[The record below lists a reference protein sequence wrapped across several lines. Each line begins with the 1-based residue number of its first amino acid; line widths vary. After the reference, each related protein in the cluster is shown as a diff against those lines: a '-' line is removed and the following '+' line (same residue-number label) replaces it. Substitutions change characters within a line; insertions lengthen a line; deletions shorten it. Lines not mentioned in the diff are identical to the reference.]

1 MIVVIGLVLVTVGT
15 VLFHFLSPWWWTP
28 IASNWDIIDTT
39 IQITF
44 VVTGIVFVAI
54 LLFTAYCVYRYRY
67 RKDRRSEYKPE
78 DPKLEW
84 WLTGLT
90 SVGVVIMLA
99 PGLFA
104 WNQFVTVPED
114 AAAFEVVGQQWNWK
128 FRFPGKDGVLGTSD
142 ARNINDDNPFGLNV
156 DDPNGQD
163 DILVDDSELHLP
175 LGQPVQALLR
185 SIDVLHDF
193 YVPQFRAKM
202 DMVPGMITWF
212 WLTPTRT
219 GTFDIL
225 CFELCGIGHH
235 EMRGTVVVEAP
246 EDFEA
251 WLGEQTTF
259 AQSLAL
265 ARDGKMDV
273 SNLDSSEA
281 VADSAGTEISPPDSV
296 Q

>member
-1 MIVVIGLVLVTVGT
+1 MIVVIALVLITFGT
-15 VLFHFLSPWWWTP
+15 VLFHFISPWEETE
-28 IASNWDIIDTT
+28 IASNWGSIDTV
-39 IQITF
+39 IDITF
-44 VVTGIVFVAI
+44 VVTGIVFVAV
-54 LLFTAYCVYRYRY
+54 LLFTAYCVYRYPY

-99 PGLFA
+99 PGLID
-104 WNQFVTVPED
+104 WNKFVNVPED
-114 AAAFEVVGQQWNWK
+114 AAVFEVVAQQWNWR
-128 FRFPGKDGVLGTSD
+128 FRFPGADGVMGTSD
-142 ARNINDDNPFGLNV
+142 VRLINDDNPFGVNP

-175 LGQPVQALLR
+175 INQPVQALLR

-202 DMVPGMITWF
+202 DMVPGMITYIWF
-212 WLTPTRT
+212 EPIRT

-235 EMRGTVVVEAP
+235 EMRGTVVVESVS
-246 EDFEA
+246 DYEA
-251 WLGEQTTF
+251 WLGEQETF
-259 AQSLAL
+259 AQTMVRAETGADHVVSL
-265 ARDGKMDV
+265 V
-273 SNLDSSEA
+273 SSEA
-281 VADSAGTEISPPDSV
+281 ETAAAERKST

>member
-15 VLFHFLSPWWWTP
+15 VLFHFLSPWWWTE
-28 IASNWDIIDTT
+28 IASNWGFIDTV

-44 VVTGIVFVAI
+44 VVTGIVFVAVI
-54 LLFTAYCVYRYRY
+54 LFTAYCVYRYRY
-67 RKDRRSEYKPE
+67 REDRRSEYKPE

-99 PGLFA
+99 PGLIA
-104 WNQFVTVPED
+104 WNDFVTVPED
-114 AAAFEVVGQQWNWK
+114 AAVFEVVGQQWNWK
-128 FRFPGKDGVLGTSD
+128 FRFPGEDGVLGTSD

-202 DMVPGMITWF
+202 DMVPGMITFF

-259 AQSLAL
+259 AQSM
-265 ARDGKMDV
+265 ARAGNGADGVLSLV
-273 SNLDSSEA
+273 SRA
-281 VADSAGTEISPPDSV
+281 ASAETTAT

>member
-1 MIVVIGLVLVTVGT
+1 MIVVIALVLVTVGT
-15 VLFHFLSPWWWTP
+15 VLFHFFSPWWWTE
-28 IASNWDIIDTT
+28 IASNWGIIDTT

-44 VVTGIVFVAI
+44 VVTGIVFVAV
-54 LLFTAYCVYRYRY
+54 LMFTAYCVYRYPY

-114 AAAFEVVGQQWNWK
+114 ATVFEVVAQQWNW
-128 FRFPGKDGVLGTSD
+128 RYRYPGKDGIMGTSD
-142 ARNINDDNPFGLNV
+142 ARNINDDNPFGLNP

-163 DILVDDSELHLP
+163 DVLIDDSELHLP
-175 LGQPVQALLR
+175 IDQPILALQR

-193 YVPQFRAKM
+193 YVPEFRAKM
-202 DMVPGMITWF
+202 DMVPGMITFIWF
-212 WLTPTRT
+212 TPIRT

-235 EMRGTVVVEAP
+235 EMRGTVVVESRG
-246 EDFEA
+246 DFEA
-251 WLGEQTTF
+251 WLEEQETF
-259 AQSLAL
+259 AQTMARAETGADNIVSL
-265 ARDGKMDV
+265 V
-273 SNLDSSEA
+273 SSEA
-281 VADSAGTEISPPDSV
+281 ETAAAEMKST

>member
-15 VLFHFLSPWWWTP
+15 VLFHFFSPWWWTE
-28 IASNWDIIDTT
+28 IASNWGFIDTV

-44 VVTGIVFVAI
+44 VVTGIVFVAV
-54 LLFTAYCVYRYRY
+54 LLFTAYCVYRYRF
-67 RKDRRSEYKPE
+67 REDRRSEYKPE

-99 PGLFA
+99 PGLIA
-104 WNQFVTVPED
+104 WNDFVTVPED

-128 FRFPGKDGVLGTSD
+128 FRFPGEDGVLGTSD
-142 ARNINDDNPFGLNV
+142 ARNINDDNPFGLNA

-175 LGQPVQALLR
+175 IGQPVQALLR

-202 DMVPGMITWF
+202 DMVPGMITFF
-212 WLTPTRT
+212 WLTPIRT

-259 AQSLAL
+259 AQSM
-265 ARDGKMDV
+265 ARAGNGADGVLSLV
-273 SNLDSSEA
+273 SRA
-281 VADSAGTEISPPDSV
+281 ADAASTETTAT

>member
-1 MIVVIGLVLVTVGT
+1 M
-15 VLFHFLSPWWWTP
+15 
-28 IASNWDIIDTT
+28 
-39 IQITF
+39 
-44 VVTGIVFVAI
+44 
-54 LLFTAYCVYRYRY
+54 
-67 RKDRRSEYKPE
+67 
-78 DPKLEW
+78 
-84 WLTGLT
+84 
-90 SVGVVIMLA
+90 
-99 PGLFA
+99 
-104 WNQFVTVPED
+104 
-114 AAAFEVVGQQWNWK
+114 
-128 FRFPGKDGVLGTSD
+128 
-142 ARNINDDNPFGLNV
+142 

-202 DMVPGMITWF
+202 DMVPGMITFF

-251 WLGEQTTF
+251 WLGGGRPGRRGRGRRGR
-259 AQSLAL
+259 ARSQSEMNYANRRATPAL
-265 ARDGKMDV
+265 
-273 SNLDSSEA
+273 E
-281 VADSAGTEISPPDSV
+281 
-296 Q
+296 

>member
-15 VLFHFLSPWWWTP
+15 VLFHFLSPWWWTE
-28 IASNWDIIDTT
+28 IASNWGVIDTV

-54 LLFTAYCVYRYRY
+54 LLFTAYCVYRYRFQ
-67 RKDRRSEYKPE
+67 KDRRSEYKPE

-90 SVGVVIMLA
+90 SVGVAIMLA
-99 PGLFA
+99 PGLVA
-104 WNQFVTVPED
+104 WNDFVTVPEE
-114 AAAFEVVGQQWNWK
+114 AAAFEVVGQQWNWRY
-128 FRFPGKDGVLGTSD
+128 RFPGKDGVLGTSD
-142 ARNINDDNPFGLNV
+142 ARNINDDNPFGLNA

-175 LGQPVQALLR
+175 IGQPVQALLR

-202 DMVPGMITWF
+202 DMVPGMITFF

-259 AQSLAL
+259 AQSM
-265 ARDGKMDV
+265 ARAGNGADGVLSLV
-273 SNLDSSEA
+273 SRA
-281 VADSAGTEISPPDSV
+281 ADAASAETTAT

>member
-15 VLFHFLSPWWWTP
+15 VLFHFFSPWWWTE
-28 IASNWDIIDTT
+28 IASNWGFIDTV

-54 LLFTAYCVYRYRY
+54 LLFTAYCVYRYRF
-67 RKDRRSEYKPE
+67 RADRRSEYKPE

-99 PGLFA
+99 PGLIA
-104 WNQFVTVPED
+104 WNDFVTVPED

-142 ARNINDDNPFGLNV
+142 ARNINDDNPFGLNA

-202 DMVPGMITWF
+202 DMVPGMITFF
-212 WLTPTRT
+212 WLTPIRT

-259 AQSLAL
+259 AQSM
-265 ARDGKMDV
+265 ARAGNGADGVLSLV
-273 SNLDSSEA
+273 SRA
-281 VADSAGTEISPPDSV
+281 ADAASAETTAT

>member
-15 VLFHFLSPWWWTP
+15 VLFHFFSPWWWTE
-28 IASNWDIIDTT
+28 IASNWGFIDTV

-44 VVTGIVFVAI
+44 VVTGIVFVAL

-67 RKDRRSEYKPE
+67 REDRRSEYKPE

-99 PGLFA
+99 PGLIA
-104 WNQFVTVPED
+104 WNDFVTVPED

-128 FRFPGKDGVLGTSD
+128 FRFPGEDGVLGTSD
-142 ARNINDDNPFGLNV
+142 ARNINDDNPFGLNP

-202 DMVPGMITWF
+202 DMVPGMITFF

-259 AQSLAL
+259 AQSM
-265 ARDGKMDV
+265 ARAGNGADGVLSLV
-273 SNLDSSEA
+273 SRA
-281 VADSAGTEISPPDSV
+281 ADAADAASAETTAT

>member
-15 VLFHFLSPWWWTP
+15 VLFHFFSPWWWTE
-28 IASNWDIIDTT
+28 IASNWGFIDTV

-44 VVTGIVFVAI
+44 VVTGIVFVAV

-67 RKDRRSEYKPE
+67 REDRRSEYKPE
-78 DPKLEW
+78 DHKLEW

-90 SVGVVIMLA
+90 SAGVVIMLA
-99 PGLFA
+99 PGLIA
-104 WNQFVTVPED
+104 WNDFVTVPED
-114 AAAFEVVGQQWNWK
+114 AAAFEVVAQQWNWRY
-128 FRFPGKDGVLGTSD
+128 RFPGQDGILGTSD
-142 ARNINDDNPFGLNV
+142 IQHITDDNPFGVNP

-163 DILVDDSELHLP
+163 DVLVDDSELHLP
-175 LGQPVQALLR
+175 IGQPVQALLR

-202 DMVPGMITWF
+202 DMVPGMITYF

-235 EMRGTVVVEAP
+235 EMRGIVVVEAQA
-246 EDFEA
+246 DFEA
-251 WLGEQTTF
+251 WLAEQTTYAESV
-259 AQSLAL
+259 AQAGSGADNVVNL
-265 ARDGKMDV
+265 V
-273 SNLDSSEA
+273 SREA
-281 VADSAGTEISPPDSV
+281 AAAVTEMKAT

>member
-1 MIVVIGLVLVTVGT
+1 MVVALILVLVAVGT
-15 VLFHFLSPWWWTP
+15 VAFHFWSPWWWTE
-28 IASNWDIIDTT
+28 IASNWGFIDTV

-44 VVTGIVFVAI
+44 VVTGIVFVAV
-54 LLFTAYCVYRYRY
+54 LFFTAYCVYRYRY
-67 RKDRRSEYKPE
+67 REDRRSEYKPE

-84 WLTGLT
+84 WLIGLT

-99 PGLFA
+99 PGLIA
-104 WNQFVTVPED
+104 WNDFVTVPED

-128 FRFPGKDGVLGTSD
+128 YRFPGKDGVLGTSD
-142 ARNINDDNPFGLNV
+142 SRNINDDNPFGLNA

-185 SIDVLHDF
+185 SIDVLHNF

-202 DMVPGMITWF
+202 DLVPGMVTFF

-219 GTFDIL
+219 GTFDVL

-251 WLGEQTTF
+251 WLQEQPTF

-265 ARDGKMDV
+265 ARDGKTDV
-273 SNLDSSEA
+273 SNLDSGEA
-281 VADSAGTEISPPDSV
+281 VADSAGTEIAPPNSV

>member
-15 VLFHFLSPWWWTP
+15 VLFHFLSPWWWTE
-28 IASNWDIIDTT
+28 IASNWGFIDTV

-44 VVTGIVFVAI
+44 VVTGIFFVAI

-67 RKDRRSEYKPE
+67 REDRRSEYKPE

-99 PGLFA
+99 PGLIA
-104 WNQFVTVPED
+104 WNDFVTVPED

-142 ARNINDDNPFGLNV
+142 ARNINDDNPFGLNP

-202 DMVPGMITWF
+202 DMVPGMITFF

-259 AQSLAL
+259 AQSM
-265 ARDGKMDV
+265 ARAGNGADGVLSLV
-273 SNLDSSEA
+273 SRA
-281 VADSAGTEISPPDSV
+281 ADAADAETTAI

>member
-15 VLFHFLSPWWWTP
+15 VLFHFLSPWWWTE
-28 IASNWDIIDTT
+28 IASNWGFIDTV

-44 VVTGIVFVAI
+44 VVTGIVFVAV
-54 LLFTAYCVYRYRY
+54 LSFTAYCVYRFRY
-67 RKDRRSEYKPE
+67 QKDRRSEYKPE
-78 DPKLEW
+78 DSKLEW

-90 SVGVVIMLA
+90 SVGVAIMLA
-99 PGLFA
+99 PGLVA
-104 WNQFVTVPED
+104 WNDFVTVPED
-114 AAAFEVVGQQWNWK
+114 AAAFEVVGQQWNWRY
-128 FRFPGKDGVLGTSD
+128 RFPGQDGVLGTSD
-142 ARNINDDNPFGLNV
+142 IQNITDENPFGLNP

-175 LGQPVQALLR
+175 IGQPVQALLR

-202 DMVPGMITWF
+202 DMVPGMITYF
-212 WLTPTRT
+212 WVTPTRN

-235 EMRGTVVVEAP
+235 EMRGIVVVEAQA
-246 EDFEA
+246 DFEA
-251 WLGEQTTF
+251 WLGEQTTYAESV
-259 AQSLAL
+259 AQAGSGAGNVVNL
-265 ARDGKMDV
+265 V
-273 SNLDSSEA
+273 SREA
-281 VADSAGTEISPPDSV
+281 EASATEMKTT

>member
-15 VLFHFLSPWWWTP
+15 VLFHFFSPWWLTE
-28 IASNWDIIDTT
+28 IASNWGFIDTV

-54 LLFTAYCVYRYRY
+54 LLFTAYCVYRYRF
-67 RKDRRSEYKPE
+67 RADRRSEYKPE

-99 PGLFA
+99 PGLIA
-104 WNQFVTVPED
+104 WNDFVTVPED

-142 ARNINDDNPFGLNV
+142 ARNINDDNPFGLNA

-202 DMVPGMITWF
+202 DMVPGMITFF
-212 WLTPTRT
+212 WLTPIRT

-259 AQSLAL
+259 AQSM
-265 ARDGKMDV
+265 ARAGNGADGVLSLV
-273 SNLDSSEA
+273 SRA
-281 VADSAGTEISPPDSV
+281 ADAASAETTAT

>member
-1 MIVVIGLVLVTVGT
+1 MIVVIALVLVTVGT
-15 VLFHFLSPWWWTP
+15 VLFHFMSPWWWTE
-28 IASNWDIIDTT
+28 IASNWGFIDTV

-44 VVTGIVFVAI
+44 VVTGIVFVAV
-54 LLFTAYCVYRYRY
+54 LLFTAYCIYRYRY
-67 RKDRRSEYKPE
+67 REDRRSEYKPE

-90 SVGVVIMLA
+90 SVGVAVMLA
-99 PGLFA
+99 PGLVA
-104 WNQFVTVPED
+104 WNDFVTVPED
-114 AAAFEVVGQQWNWK
+114 AAVFEVVAQQWNWRY
-128 FRFPGKDGVLGTSD
+128 RFPGADGVMGTSD
-142 ARNINDDNPFGLNV
+142 ARLISDDNPFGLNP

-163 DILVDDSELHLP
+163 DVLIDDSELHLP

-202 DMVPGMITWF
+202 DMVPGMITYF

-219 GTFDIL
+219 GEFDIL

-235 EMRGTVVVEAP
+235 EMRGIVVVEEQA
-246 EDFEA
+246 DFDA
-251 WLGEQTTF
+251 WLGEQDTF
-259 AQSLAL
+259 AQSMAQAGLDAD
-265 ARDGKMDV
+265 RVVNMV
-273 SNLDSSEA
+273 SREA
-281 VADSAGTEISPPDSV
+281 EASAAEMKTT